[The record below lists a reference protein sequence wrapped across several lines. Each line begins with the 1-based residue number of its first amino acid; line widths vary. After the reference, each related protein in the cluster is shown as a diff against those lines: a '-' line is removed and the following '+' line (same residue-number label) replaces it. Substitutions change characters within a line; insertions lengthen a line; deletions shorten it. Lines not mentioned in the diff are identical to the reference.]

1 MWLACWARAH
11 PGGSALQVLASGIRP
26 GHPGRFSRASSLPSP
41 GPSRPAWLGQACPS
55 PMGSHQTE
63 LALYLHSPAG
73 LESLA
78 GLEIPRGRSKRQFAV
93 PPPLPCLA
101 TLAERVAS
109 SHGALPST
117 LPKMASRRG
126 SGHEVGGHNSRC
138 MGTGRREL
146 VTPPQERAQPLTAH
160 LQPSTV
166 VRTASWV
173 PVVTHLVTLLTR
185 VPLGSSLSSGTLS
198 PWTTMQLNSIFLSS
212 SPRAGPVLG
221 VPMST
226 SPCPSL
232 PHRWSCR
239 TWEPF
244 GSWWAL

>member
-138 MGTGRREL
+138 MGTGR
-146 VTPPQERAQPLTAH
+146 
-160 LQPSTV
+160 
-166 VRTASWV
+166 
-173 PVVTHLVTLLTR
+173 
-185 VPLGSSLSSGTLS
+185 
-198 PWTTMQLNSIFLSS
+198 
-212 SPRAGPVLG
+212 
-221 VPMST
+221 
-226 SPCPSL
+226 
-232 PHRWSCR
+232 
-239 TWEPF
+239 
-244 GSWWAL
+244 